1 MLKALFKDKKYPA
14 GCSSNFSG
22 NTHYGIMPGHAFS
35 LLEVNEINIDD
46 QIINVAKIFN
56 PYK

>member
-56 PYK
+56 P